1 MSELRTYWDEY
12 GLIERSGVGR
22 NARAKEL
29 EALIH
34 RRQKELKI
42 LPPYDFDA
50 RELRNRTNSTPS
62 ISGPPSPDSK
72 PLEEVQSIPQ
82 GRFTIEEAIK
92 ILGENECA
100 LLDHCATLTEAR
112 MVFLAHVLDKK
123 NPENNN
129 VARRGQA
136 INMSVTEFYKIKN
149 NGETPLDS

>member
-22 NARAKEL
+22 NTRAKEL

-34 RRQKELKI
+34 RKQKELK

-50 RELRNRTNSTPS
+50 RELRNRTNATPS
-62 ISGPPSPDSK
+62 INGPPQFDSK
-72 PLEEVQSIPQ
+72 PLEEVPTIPQ
-82 GRFTIEEAIK
+82 GRFTVEEAIK

-100 LLDHCATLTEAR
+100 LLDHCATITEAR
-112 MVFLAHVLDKK
+112 MVYLAHVLDRK
-123 NPENNN
+123 NPENSN

-136 INMSVTEFYKIKN
+136 TNIAITEFNRMKN
-149 NGETPLDS
+149 NGETI